1 MMTAQGSFVDRIE
14 NLPPLPIV
22 IQRIMSVTGSDD
34 TSATDIASV
43 LSEDPAIAAKILRVA
58 NSSFYG
64 MARNITQVSRAVAV
78 LGVVAVRNIA
88 LGVAVRDSLIKMV
101 VGDVDHAAIWRHS
114 IAVGSACEMVAR
126 HIGYRPPEEAFVAGL
141 LHDIGQLAMMAIQ
154 PEGLDA
160 VLREQGRGIPFL
172 ALERTHFGVDH
183 PDAGFRIMRRWRIP
197 DSLCQVARRHHEP
210 RLINDG
216 PQSQLLAIVML
227 SDTVA
232 QVMGYGLDMPVGR
245 LERAE
250 RAARVLGLDEL
261 AKMRIVDKLAQRID
275 QAVEMFA
282 SVDEADARHGDSHSR
297 TALWIAPIT
306 SNARSMS
313 ELLLE
318 HYGYAVTRVA
328 PGIPLDGRRADLI
341 IVAMPDE
348 DESLRQAQ
356 ALVRQGYR
364 NPIMLADPPDGA
376 ALRRNDDVTGVCRI
390 PRLFTA
396 FDIHWAQRQIVS

>member
-1 MMTAQGSFVDRIE
+1 MTTAQGSFVDRIE

-34 TSATDIASV
+34 TSTTDIANV
-43 LSEDPAIAAKILRVA
+43 LSEDPAIAAKVLRVA

-64 MARNITQVSRAVAV
+64 MARNITQVSRAVAM

-88 LGVAVRDSLIKMV
+88 LGVAVRDSLIKMAI
-101 VGDVDHAAIWRHS
+101 GDVDHAAIWRHS

-172 ALERTHFGVDH
+172 ALERSHFGVDH

-197 DSLCQVARRHHEP
+197 DALCQVARRHHEP
-210 RLINDG
+210 RLVSDG

-227 SDTVA
+227 ADTVA

-250 RAARVLGLDEL
+250 RAARVLGLDEA

-282 SVDEADARHGDSHSR
+282 SVDAADGRPGAARSR
-297 TALWIAPIT
+297 TAIWIAAATPNI
-306 SNARSMS
+306 RSMS

-318 HYGYAVTRVA
+318 HYGYEVTRA
-328 PGIPLDGRRADLI
+328 TPGTSLEGRNVDMV
-341 IVAMPDE
+341 IVALPDE
-348 DESLRQAQ
+348 DESLRLAQ
-356 ALVRQGYR
+356 ALVQQGFR
-364 NPIMLADPPDGA
+364 KPIMLADPPDGA
-376 ALRRNDDVTGVCRI
+376 ALRRSDDATGVCRI

-396 FDIHWAQRQIVS
+396 FDIHWAQRQIAS